1 MSKKFGLLSLFHKAA
16 PATREEEEQATQAA
30 VERLTRE
37 LAAAELDTRF
47 REALAKG
54 EIVGDIVAVDEQGHE
69 VRNRKRSNIFDS

>member
-1 MSKKFGLLSLFHKAA
+1 MSKKFGLSSLFHRAA
-16 PATREEEEQATQAA
+16 PATREEEEQATRAT

-54 EIVGDIVAVDEQGHE
+54 ELTGDIVAVDEQGQE
-69 VRNRKRSNIFDS
+69 VKNRKRSNIFDL

>member
-1 MSKKFGLLSLFHKAA
+1 MSKFGLGSLFHRAA
-16 PATREEEEQATQAA
+16 PVTREEEEQATQAT

-54 EIVGDIVAVDEQGHE
+54 EITGDLVAVDEQGRE
-69 VRNRKRSNIFDS
+69 VKRKTSNIFDS